1 MIEIYVLATL
11 ALRTAKVHF
20 LVPDVRVWQGS
31 CLLQA
36 LDLQLPRTDRKA
48 ELHELTT

>member
-31 CLLQA
+31 CLLQGSQ
-36 LDLQLPRTDRKA
+36 DNKEEDEDDEEP
-48 ELHELTT
+48 TTG